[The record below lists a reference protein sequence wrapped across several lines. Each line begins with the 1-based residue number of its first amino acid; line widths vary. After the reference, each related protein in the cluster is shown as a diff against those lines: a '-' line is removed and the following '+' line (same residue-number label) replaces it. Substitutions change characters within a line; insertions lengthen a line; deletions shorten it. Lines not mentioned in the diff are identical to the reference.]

1 MLSWFF
7 QRSVLD
13 RKGQLS
19 YSGAMA
25 GSKVLDPNCSIA
37 RSLGVLGERYTFL
50 ILREAMD
57 GVTRFAQFR
66 DALGIAPD
74 VLTDR
79 LTTLVEYGVMR
90 RVPYQEP
97 GSRSRYAYTLTPA
110 GAELHVALG
119 SLQQWGDAYLPRLAG
134 PTIERRNAQDDPS
147 RPRRFAPPPTPPI
160 PDRRRFGESQSATS
174 PVRRNPPTISRL
186 PDVGGDSGVH

>member
-1 MLSWFF
+1 MLSCLF
-7 QRSVLD
+7 QSSLLD

-25 GSKVLDPNCSIA
+25 SSKVLDPNCSIA
-37 RSLGVLGERYTFL
+37 RSLGVLGELWTFL

-74 VLTDR
+74 ILTDR
-79 LTTLVEYGVMR
+79 LTTLVDYGVMSR
-90 RVPYQEP
+90 APYQEP

-110 GAELHVALG
+110 GKELHVALG
-119 SLQQWGDAYLPRLAG
+119 SLQQWGDTYLPRPDG
-134 PTIERRNAQDDPS
+134 PTIERRTRNNNRPVHVGFIDDRGREVAADEVAAIRTPAYPTD
-147 RPRRFAPPPTPPI
+147 PR
-160 PDRRRFGESQSATS
+160 
-174 PVRRNPPTISRL
+174 PTIA
-186 PDVGGDSGVH
+186 P